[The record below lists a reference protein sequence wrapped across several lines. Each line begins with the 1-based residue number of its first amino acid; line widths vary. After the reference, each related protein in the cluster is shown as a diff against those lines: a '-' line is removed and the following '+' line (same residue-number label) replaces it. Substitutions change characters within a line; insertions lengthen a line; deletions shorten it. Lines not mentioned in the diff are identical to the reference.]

1 MTTTPPAPAPPD
13 APRRASSRRRWPKVV
28 LIVAIAL
35 ALVVGGLAVYAYTL
49 SNRVTQ
55 NITRGVDLP
64 GDPSDTPR
72 PVNDTGTLNYVL
84 LGSDS
89 RDPDNEANGRSDSI
103 MVVHLNTNR
112 TKAYIISFPR
122 DMYVT
127 IPGHGQNKINA
138 AYALGGPAL
147 TVRTL
152 ESLLDV
158 RMDHVMLIDF
168 EGFIQLTDDLDGV
181 TVTNKTAF
189 TSHGHDY
196 PKGKITIQG
205 SKALWFVRERH
216 ALPRGDLDRAENQ
229 RNVLKA
235 IVQKGLSAGV
245 VSDPA
250 TFTRFIGNVA
260 KNVTVDNSL
269 TDEEIRRT
277 AFSLRLTGKDLTL
290 LQAPI
295 TGNGTAPDGQSILV
309 VNTEQLAELAT
320 ALQED
325 TMADYVK
332 KYPEN

>member
-1 MTTTPPAPAPPD
+1 
-13 APRRASSRRRWPKVV
+13 
-28 LIVAIAL
+28 
-35 ALVVGGLAVYAYTL
+35 
-49 SNRVTQ
+49 
-55 NITRGVDLP
+55 
-64 GDPSDTPR
+64 
-72 PVNDTGTLNYVL
+72 
-84 LGSDS
+84 
-89 RDPDNEANGRSDSI
+89 
-103 MVVHLNTNR
+103 
-112 TKAYIISFPR
+112 
-122 DMYVT
+122 
-127 IPGHGQNKINA
+127 
-138 AYALGGPAL
+138 
-147 TVRTL
+147 
-152 ESLLDV
+152 
-158 RMDHVMLIDF
+158 MDHVMLIDF

-229 RNVLKA
+229 RKVLKA

-269 TDEEIRRT
+269 SDEEIRRT

-295 TGNGTAPDGQSILV
+295 SGSGTSPDGQSILV
-309 VNTEQLAELAT
+309 VNTEQLAELST

-325 TMADYVK
+325 TMAAYVK